1 MKRTR
6 VCDLLGIEYPIIQGG
21 MLWLATAELAAA
33 VSNTGALGTISP
45 HAGMERNGDPSK
57 NLQFQIARVRNLT
70 KRPFAI
76 NIPLDLEQSG
86 ILIDVILKEKVRI
99 VVTSAGSPEIYTE
112 LLRKEKV
119 KILHVVSSVKQAGR
133 AEACKVDAVIVEGV
147 EAAGHLGF
155 DELPLFSLIPQVADA
170 ISVPVIAAG
179 GIVDARGVVAAF
191 ALGAEGVQLGTRFVA
206 VEENI
211 ANPNYKQAII
221 DAKDKDTVITCRKL
235 LPTRSLKT
243 ELTRRLLELEASG
256 ASADAIRDFLGTSR
270 ARKGQIEGDLV
281 NGEAYCGSSAGL
293 IKEILPAA
301 AVIQRLVDGF
311 QKLLRKSLK
320 LLKWTK
326 IISYKR

>member
-6 VCDLLGIEYPIIQGG
+6 VCNLLGIEHPIIQGG
-21 MLWLATAELAAA
+21 MLWLATAELASA
-33 VSNTGALGTISP
+33 VSNAGGLGVISP
-45 HAGMERNGDPSK
+45 FAGMEKDGDSSENLKLQISK
-57 NLQFQIARVRNLT
+57 VRDLT
-70 KRPFAI
+70 RKPFGV
-76 NIPLDLEQSG
+76 NIPLYLQQSG
-86 ILIDVILKEKVRI
+86 ILVDVVLKEEVCI
-99 VVTSAGSPEIYTE
+99 VITSGGDPGLYTE
-112 LLRKEKV
+112 VLRQEGK
-119 KILHVVSSVKQAGR
+119 KIVHMVSSIRQAQR
-133 AEACKVDAVIVEGV
+133 AESCKMDALIVEGV
-147 EAAGHLGF
+147 EAAAYVGF
-155 DELPLFSLIPQVADA
+155 DEIPLFSLIPQVADVVS
-170 ISVPVIAAG
+170 IPIIAAG

-221 DAKDKDTVITCRKL
+221 DAKDTDTVITCRKL
-235 LPTRSLKT
+235 LPTRSLRT
-243 ELTRRLLELEASG
+243 EFTKRLLELEASG

-311 QKLLRKSLK
+311 QKIVK
-320 LLKWTK
+320 K
-326 IISYKR
+326 IA

>member
-6 VCDLLGIEYPIIQGG
+6 VCDLLQIEHPIIQGG
-21 MLWLATAELAAA
+21 MLWLSTAELAAA
-33 VSNTGALGTISP
+33 VSNAGGLGVLSP
-45 HAGMERNGDPSK
+45 FAGMEKNGDPLN
-57 NLQFQIARVRNLT
+57 NLRFQIAKVRDLT
-70 KRPFAI
+70 EKPFAV
-76 NIPLDLEQSG
+76 NIPLYLEQSG
-86 ILIDVILKEKVRI
+86 IFMDVLLEKEVSI
-99 VVTSAGSPEIYTE
+99 VITSGGNPDHFTE
-112 LLRKEKV
+112 LLHQQEMRV
-119 KILHVVSSVKQAGR
+119 LHVVSSVGQAQK
-133 AEACKVDAVIVEGV
+133 AESCRVDALIVEGV
-147 EAAGHLGF
+147 EAAAYVGF
-155 DELPLFSLIPQVADA
+155 DEIPLFSLIPQVADVVS
-170 ISVPVIAAG
+170 IPLIAAG

-211 ANPNYKQAII
+211 AHLNYKQAII
-221 DAKDKDTVITCRKL
+221 DARDTDTVITCRKL

-281 NGEAYCGSSAGL
+281 NGEAYGGSSAGL

-311 QKLLRKSLK
+311 QEIVK
-320 LLKWTK
+320 K
-326 IISYKR
+326 IA